1 MPGSRTSPLLQSV
14 SLLVEEPWSGLTTA
28 VLLLMAVGLELALP
42 ALAGQFVNQVR
53 GGVPLSNAD
62 RTAVWYLT
70 LSLAAGVIGVA
81 ARYWSRRLAWVAT
94 NRLRLDLARHLL
106 RLDGRFYETRPPAEL
121 WERVDGD
128 TAVLMRLVS
137 ESGVQV
143 LGSVLLMGGALIA
156 MVVTAGVLGLLL
168 TVIVA
173 GTILLLALQ
182 GRRSA
187 PLYVADRQ
195 AGAETYGVLGEA
207 LGATEDLSAL
217 GATRY
222 AWERVTHS
230 FTAWAPRFVAAELQ
244 GYRVWMTALI
254 AFSIGDGIAYG
265 ISGHLYLLHHLSLG
279 AVYAVI
285 AYAGLLAA
293 PLDTLRDQLQY
304 WPEAWASVGR
314 IRELLD
320 EPVKLHSGSL
330 ILPPGALALEFDGV
344 TFSYEE
350 GGHSKASAF
359 VHDVTFHLPLG
370 HHLVLIGPTGS
381 GKTLVG
387 RLAARI
393 LDPDRGVVLVGG
405 KDLRC
410 VSDRSRGRSIA
421 LITQTV
427 HWFGAS
433 LRDNLTFFDPSIK
446 DRDLVNALT
455 RMDLMSWMTARGLGL
470 DDTVPA
476 EALSAGELQLLAL
489 TRAFLG
495 DPGLVI
501 LDEPASRVDPE
512 TGARVVRA
520 VRTLLEGRTAVIM
533 THRRPF
539 LETADLVGVMAEGR
553 LRVLEPSEGAGLLRG
568 GPNE

>member
-1 MPGSRTSPLLQSV
+1 MPGPRTSPSFRLL
-14 SLLVEEPWSGLTTA
+14 SLLVEEPWSGLATA

-53 GGVPLSNAD
+53 GDVPLSNAD
-62 RTAVWYLT
+62 RTARWYLT

-128 TAVLMRLVS
+128 TAVLMRLLS
-137 ESGVQV
+137 ESAIQV

-168 TVIVA
+168 AVIVA
-173 GTILLLALQ
+173 GTILLLAMQ

-207 LGATEDLSAL
+207 LSAAEDLSTL

-222 AWERVTHS
+222 AWERLTHA
-230 FTAWAPRFVAAELQ
+230 FTVWAPRFVAAELQ

-265 ISGHLYLLHHLSLG
+265 ISGHLYLLRHLSLG

-285 AYAGLLAA
+285 AYAGMLAA

-314 IRELLD
+314 LRELLD

-330 ILPPGALALEFDGV
+330 ILPPGPLALEFDGV

-350 GGHSKASAF
+350 GGHSKASAS
-359 VHDVTFHLPLG
+359 VHDVTFHLPSG
-370 HHLVLIGPTGS
+370 HHLGVVGPTGS

-405 KDLRC
+405 VDLRHIN
-410 VSDRSRGRSIA
+410 DRSRGRSIA

-455 RMDLMSWMTARGLGL
+455 RMDLMSWMTARGLGR

-501 LDEPASRVDPE
+501 LEEPASRVDPE

-533 THRRPF
+533 TPSPAIPGDRRSRR
-539 LETADLVGVMAEGR
+539 GHGR
-553 LRVLEPSEGAGLLRG
+553 GSTS
-568 GPNE
+568 GP